1 MKFDANQMYSLTS
14 QPQHVLLR
22 KKTIKTT
29 IIFLNLIVD
38 VTSLSLGE
46 IIIIIIVATKYEVK

>member
-1 MKFDANQMYSLTS
+1 MYSSTF

-46 IIIIIIVATKYEVK
+46 IIIIIIVATKCEEK